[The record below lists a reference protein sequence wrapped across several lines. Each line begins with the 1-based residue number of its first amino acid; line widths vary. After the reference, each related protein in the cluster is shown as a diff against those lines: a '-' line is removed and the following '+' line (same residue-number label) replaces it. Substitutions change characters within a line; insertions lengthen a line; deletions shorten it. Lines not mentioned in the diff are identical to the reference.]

1 MAAITLPPPLNA
13 RCCHPRL
20 LPPPLPSWLCRDVVA
35 FIVLNVL
42 LPFFDVASDLA
53 AGVGLVLRGH
63 PAWGAAVLAFPLLPS
78 LLRLLGTLVLL
89 ALPEKYRWVRWN
101 RACSYSNYFPAP
113 CPGQHGRR
121 DRAQRGEK

>member
-1 MAAITLPPPLNA
+1 MAAIALPPPLNA
-13 RCCHPRL
+13 RCCQPRL
-20 LPPPLPSWLCRDVVA
+20 LPPLPFWLCRDVVA

-89 ALPEKYRWVRWN
+89 ALPEKYRCAGWN

-121 DRAQRGEK
+121 DRAQGGEN